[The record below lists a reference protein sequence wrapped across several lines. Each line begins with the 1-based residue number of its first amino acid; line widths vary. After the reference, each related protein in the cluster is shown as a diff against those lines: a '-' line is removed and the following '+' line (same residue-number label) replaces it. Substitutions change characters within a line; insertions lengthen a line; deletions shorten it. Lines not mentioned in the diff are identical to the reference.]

1 MKFKWIGGNGHKD
14 LDLVLSKVM
23 SPQDILTKGR
33 IIEIPDSETEL
44 IQRVQINGNYEVYVE
59 PKKGGKPPKKEKQK
73 NKEKKEDK

>member
-23 SPQDILTKGR
+23 SPQDILTNGR

-59 PKKGGKPPKKEKQK
+59 PKKVGRPPKKEKQK